1 MRVLVTGANGFLG
14 RHLVEGLAGAG
25 HVPIGLALDET
36 GIAPDIERHAVDVRD
51 AAAVTAVVESA
62 APDAILHL
70 AALSHVGESWERIPD
85 YFAVNVLGT
94 ENVLAAAS
102 GRRFFF
108 ASSAEVY
115 GTVPG
120 EEQPIPE
127 SRPLAPRSPYAL
139 TKAAGER
146 LALGAGASVIRL
158 FNLLGAGQA
167 ANFALPSF
175 ARQLAA
181 IRAGRERPVLR
192 VGNLEARRDF
202 VNVRDAV
209 DAIVRLLTIDSPGGI
224 YNLATGEAVSIRE
237 ALERLRRL
245 SGVETEIEIDP
256 ERLRPVDVPLL
267 RGDAS
272 RLRALGWTPERGFEG
287 ALAELWAEAVAETEA
302 AS

>member
-14 RHLVEGLAGAG
+14 RHLVEGLAAAG
-25 HVPIGLALDET
+25 HVPIGLALDEA

-209 DAIVRLLTIDSPGGI
+209 DAIVRLLTIDSPGGV